1 MYSSYNNGFKRGAYG
16 TNHWNHRGIASGK
29 SSVSLYIQ
37 ELGFTIVDADVA
49 SRAVVEPGEEAYHQV
64 VKAFGEDILLVDGNI
79 DRVKLGSIIFHDQE
93 KRLLLNS
100 IVHPAVRKWMRL
112 KTEKALAA
120 GEETV
125 FMDIPLLF
133 ESKLTFMVE
142 KTLLVYVDERVQLER
157 LMNRNGL
164 SETDAL
170 ARIHSQMPLADKK
183 VLADAVIDN
192 NGNLEETKKQ
202 VKTVLCNWNVL

>member
-1 MYSSYNNGFKRGAYG
+1 MGQIIGITG
-16 TNHWNHRGIASGK
+16 GIASGK
-29 SSVSLYIQ
+29 SSVSLYLQ
-37 ELGFTIVDADVA
+37 ELGFTIVDADLA
-49 SRAVVEPGEEAYHQV
+49 SRAVVEPGEEAYHQI
-64 VKAFGEDILLVDGNI
+64 VKAFGEDILLTDGNI

-100 IVHPAVRKWMRL
+100 IVHPAVRSWMLL
-112 KTEKALAA
+112 KTEAALSS

-133 ESKLTFMVE
+133 ESKLTFMVD
-142 KTLLVYVDERVQLER
+142 KTLLVYVDEEVQLQR

-170 ARIHSQMPLADKK
+170 ARINSQMPLADKK
-183 VLADAVIDN
+183 ALADAVIDN
-192 NGNLEETKKQ
+192 NGDINETKRQ
-202 VKTVLCNWNVL
+202 VKSILSEWYVI

>member
-1 MYSSYNNGFKRGAYG
+1 MGQIIGITG
-16 TNHWNHRGIASGK
+16 GIASGK
-29 SSVSLYIQ
+29 SSVSLYLQ
-37 ELGFTIVDADVA
+37 ELGFTIVDADLA

-64 VKAFGEDILLVDGNI
+64 VKAFGEDILLTDGNI
-79 DRVKLGSIIFHDQE
+79 DRVKLGSIIFHDEE
-93 KRLLLNS
+93 KRLLLNG
-100 IVHPAVRKWMRL
+100 IVHPAVRNWMHL
-112 KTEKALAA
+112 KTEEALSS

-142 KTLLVYVDERVQLER
+142 KTLLVYVDEQVQLQR

-164 SETDAL
+164 SETEAL
-170 ARIHSQMPLADKK
+170 ARINSQMPLADKK

-192 NGNLEETKKQ
+192 NGDINETKRQ
-202 VKTVLCNWNVL
+202 VKSVLSEWHVI

>member
-1 MYSSYNNGFKRGAYG
+1 MGQIIGITG
-16 TNHWNHRGIASGK
+16 GIASGK
-29 SSVSLYIQ
+29 SSVSLYLQ
-37 ELGFTIVDADVA
+37 ELGFTIVDAHLA
-49 SRAVVEPGEEAYHQV
+49 SRAVVEPGEDAYHQV
-64 VKAFGEDILLVDGNI
+64 VEAFGEDILLADGNI

-93 KRLLLNS
+93 KRLLLNG
-100 IVHPAVRKWMRL
+100 IVHPAVRNWMRL
-112 KTEKALAA
+112 KTEEALAA

-142 KTLLVYVDERVQLER
+142 KTLLIYVDEQVQLER

-164 SETDAL
+164 SEKDAL

-183 VLADAVIDN
+183 ALADAVIDN
-192 NGNLEETKKQ
+192 NGDIKETKKQ
-202 VKTVLCNWNVL
+202 VKALLSEWHVI

>member
-1 MYSSYNNGFKRGAYG
+1 MGQIIGITG
-16 TNHWNHRGIASGK
+16 GIASGK
-29 SSVSLYIQ
+29 SSVSLYLQ
-37 ELGFTIVDADVA
+37 ELGFTIVDADLA
-49 SRAVVEPGEEAYHQV
+49 SRAVVEPGEDAYHQV
-64 VKAFGEDILLVDGNI
+64 VEAFGEDILLADGNI

-93 KRLLLNS
+93 KRLLLNG
-100 IVHPAVRKWMRL
+100 IVHPAVRNWMRL
-112 KTEKALAA
+112 KTEEALAA

-142 KTLLVYVDERVQLER
+142 KTLLIYVDEQVQLER

-164 SETDAL
+164 SEKDAL

-183 VLADAVIDN
+183 ALADAVIDN
-192 NGNLEETKKQ
+192 NGDIKETKKQ
-202 VKTVLCNWNVL
+202 VKALLSEWHVI

>member
-1 MYSSYNNGFKRGAYG
+1 MGQIIGITG
-16 TNHWNHRGIASGK
+16 GIASGK

-100 IVHPAVRKWMRL
+100 IVHPAVRNWMRL

-142 KTLLVYVDERVQLER
+142 KTLLVYVDEHVQLER

>member
-1 MYSSYNNGFKRGAYG
+1 MGQIIGITG
-16 TNHWNHRGIASGK
+16 GIASGK
-29 SSVSLYIQ
+29 SSVSLYLQ
-37 ELGFTIVDADVA
+37 ELGFTIIDADLA
-49 SRAVVEPGEEAYHQV
+49 SRAVVEPGEEAYHQI
-64 VKAFGEDILLVDGNI
+64 VKAFGEDILLTDGNI

-100 IVHPAVRKWMRL
+100 IVHPAVRSWMLL
-112 KTEKALAA
+112 KTEAALSS

-133 ESKLTFMVE
+133 ESKLTFMVD
-142 KTLLVYVDERVQLER
+142 KTLLVYVDEEVQLQR

-170 ARIHSQMPLADKK
+170 ARINSQMPLADKK
-183 VLADAVIDN
+183 ALADAVIDN
-192 NGNLEETKKQ
+192 NGDINETKRQ
-202 VKTVLCNWNVL
+202 VKSILSEWYVI

>member
-1 MYSSYNNGFKRGAYG
+1 MGQIIGITG
-16 TNHWNHRGIASGK
+16 GIASGK

-100 IVHPAVRKWMRL
+100 IVHPAVRNWMRL

-192 NGNLEETKKQ
+192 NGNLKETKRQ

>member
-1 MYSSYNNGFKRGAYG
+1 MGQIIGITG
-16 TNHWNHRGIASGK
+16 GIASGK

-100 IVHPAVRKWMRL
+100 IMHPAVRNWMRL

>member
-1 MYSSYNNGFKRGAYG
+1 MGQIIGITG
-16 TNHWNHRGIASGK
+16 GIASGK

-64 VKAFGEDILLVDGNI
+64 VKAFGEDNLLVDGNI

-100 IVHPAVRKWMRL
+100 IVHPAVRNWMRL